1 MTNHE
6 GFGTGGPEEKKAG
19 LVGSAGPGRIAGEK
33 GPRNVMLLGLAREM
47 QCSTRQKQDGSRW
60 GTGRLAAAGRMI
72 AGRFG
77 EKPDFLQPVEPAER
91 FARPLVT
98 VAEETFGYGIRSGTS
113 FH

>member
-33 GPRNVMLLGLAREM
+33 GPRNVMLLG
-47 QCSTRQKQDGSRW
+47 
-60 GTGRLAAAGRMI
+60 LAAAGRMI